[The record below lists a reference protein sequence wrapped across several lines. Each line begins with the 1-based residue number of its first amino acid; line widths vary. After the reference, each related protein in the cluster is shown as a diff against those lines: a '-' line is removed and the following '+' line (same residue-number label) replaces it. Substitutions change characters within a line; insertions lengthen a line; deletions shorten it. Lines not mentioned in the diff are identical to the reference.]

1 MCALMAADADGLGE
15 DPELHVTCGVS
26 PGAGCS
32 PARGTR
38 ARGSCDYIRWQDGG
52 ADLEESGIQC
62 WSRCL
67 GVADDLQVGD
77 RCEGGT
83 RGSRGWGRL
92 GLEREGRGDRS
103 ICCSP
108 GDDEYPIPLHL
119 MSPRSSLS
127 SCAVSPSPP
136 TQHLSHLVL
145 TAHSSPCSSPD
156 ACSPRSR
163 NGCTGHTFDDF
174 ELQGAG
180 DEIANSRDAW
190 TWMSTDTGAGGGK
203 QPCLQRLEALSICW
217 YPGARGGHAAE
228 EGGGGEEREADE
240 GADRAVLIAG
250 LGHLPK
256 LASLEL
262 SDWPVLVRSDL
273 EVRVCEGGWEDDVRV

>member
-1 MCALMAADADGLGE
+1 
-15 DPELHVTCGVS
+15 V
-26 PGAGCS
+26 
-32 PARGTR
+32 
-38 ARGSCDYIRWQDGG
+38 
-52 ADLEESGIQC
+52 
-62 WSRCL
+62 
-67 GVADDLQVGD
+67 
-77 RCEGGT
+77 
-83 RGSRGWGRL
+83 
-92 GLEREGRGDRS
+92 GLEREGGGDRA

-108 GDDEYPIPLHL
+108 GDEKYPIPLHL
-119 MSPRSSLS
+119 ISPRASLS
-127 SCAVSPSPP
+127 PCAVSLSPP
-136 TQHLSHLVL
+136 TQPLSHLVL

-163 NGCTGHTFDDF
+163 NGCNCHPFDDF

-217 YPGARGGHAAE
+217 YPGARGGHAADE
-228 EGGGGEEREADE
+228 EGGGEEREADE

-273 EVRVCEGGWEDDVRV
+273 EVRVCEKGGQDDVRV